1 MRQNSIVWGLRGIE
15 LLFEGV
21 WFEGMGGCSRIRGT
35 KCRSRGGAVVSST
48 SMDILARNGQSQRST
63 QNEASAPPHR
73 VDSEAPAPPAG
84 RARVSYRRR
93 APRPGAPRPGAAR
106 PSAPRPS
113 LQGQRRWEAVPVC
126 TVSDTRREGEEDWT
140 RSCEDHGADSMDNSL
155 TRPWRRR

>member
-1 MRQNSIVWGLRGIE
+1 MLQDPRHQVL
-15 LLFEGV
+15 V
-21 WFEGMGGCSRIRGT
+21 KTGCGR
-35 KCRSRGGAVVSST
+35 VVH
-48 SMDILARNGQSQRST
+48 SMDILARNGQSQQST

-93 APRPGAPRPGAAR
+93 APRPGAAR

-113 LQGQRRWEAVPVC
+113 LQCQRRWEAAPVC